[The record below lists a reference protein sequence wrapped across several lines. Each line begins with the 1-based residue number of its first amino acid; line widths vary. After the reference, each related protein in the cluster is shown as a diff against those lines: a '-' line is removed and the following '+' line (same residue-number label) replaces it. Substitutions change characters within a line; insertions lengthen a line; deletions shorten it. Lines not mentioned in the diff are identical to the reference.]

1 MPDIW
6 RVYLVRNCCHTHP
19 SKDKFV
25 VIMCRDIEFMG
36 FLINSKI
43 SKFVLK
49 KPDLL
54 ACQVILSTSDYGFL
68 SHDSYLDCSQIY
80 PFGDT
85 ELVIG
90 RERINEKTKSEIKNV
105 VSTAKTIEKHYKNLI
120 LIS

>member
-1 MPDIW
+1 
-6 RVYLVRNCCHTHP
+6 
-19 SKDKFV
+19 
-25 VIMCRDIEFMG
+25 MG

-68 SHDSYLDCSQIY
+68 SHDSYLDCGQLY
-80 PFGDT
+80 PFGDA

-105 VSTAKTIEKHYKNLI
+105 VSKAKTIEKHYKNLI
-120 LIS
+120 LSS